1 MKISN
6 LFLLFCEKAAA
17 PRSGF
22 FVLSF
27 VLSFMQIKIQ
37 YFTMQYNPQ
46 VHYSRKERSVPC
58 RSAISHA
65 LAHSASG
72 MHGS

>member
-22 FVLSF
+22 FVISL
-27 VLSFMQIKIQ
+27 
-37 YFTMQYNPQ
+37 QYN
-46 VHYSRKERSVPC
+46 
-58 RSAISHA
+58 I
-65 LAHSASG
+65 L
-72 MHGS
+72 